1 MQRRTH
7 RSKLLVAFFLVAGFL
22 SAIYG
27 LTAANTVPASK
38 AGDGQG
44 VVSGYTVSAI
54 DYTLDDNP
62 INIDKVQFSLD
73 SVPTATSQI
82 RAQADGMWSPLCTW
96 ALTAVTCDWPDG
108 SEPTTSGI
116 TTLRVVVAD

>member
-1 MQRRTH
+1 MHRRKN

-22 SAIYG
+22 SATYG

-54 DYTLDDNP
+54 NYTLDDNP
-62 INIDKVQFSLD
+62 INIDKVDFSLD
-73 SVPTATSQI
+73 STPIAGSQI
-82 RAQADGMWSPLCTW
+82 RAQADGLWSPLCTW
-96 ALTAVTCDWPDG
+96 VATAVTCDWADG
-108 SEPTTSGI
+108 TEPTVSGT